1 MVTFV
6 CVVTTK
12 VTDWAGL
19 NRPAL
24 FLNFYR
30 TTVICCRKKQA
41 MKNINPLG
49 LFDDHFLLETL
60 SKLGDPLLKL
70 NEYIDWNIFEAPL
83 DQAFINKTKDL
94 LKGGRP
100 PFSKLILFK
109 ALLIQSLYNLSDDQ
123 LEFQIV
129 DRASFKRFLGL
140 KKSDKV
146 PDSRTFWLFRE
157 QLIEKDVILGLF
169 KRFNETL
176 DAAGVFANEGKMV
189 DASFVEAPR
198 QRNTREENKHI
209 KETGTAPQD
218 WRVKPHKLSQKD
230 VDARWTKK
238 NNTVFYGYKN
248 HIKADT
254 KTKLIEEY
262 IVTDASVHDSQAIEQ
277 LLTEKDKNQPLYADS
292 AYTGEDQEKIYKKK
306 EVISKVHEKG
316 YRNKPL
322 TETQKASNKEKSS
335 IRVRVEHVFGFVE
348 NSMHGSIVRTI
359 GIARANAKIGMMNLT
374 YNICRCTQ
382 LKIVVAMG

>member
-1 MVTFV
+1 MV
-6 CVVTTK
+6 
-12 VTDWAGL
+12 
-19 NRPAL
+19 
-24 FLNFYR
+24 
-30 TTVICCRKKQA
+30 
-41 MKNINPLG
+41 
-49 LFDDHFLLETL
+49 
-60 SKLGDPLLKL
+60 KL
-70 NEYIDWNIFEAPL
+70 NEYIDWSIFEAPL
-83 DQAFINKTKDL
+83 DQAFKNQTKDL
-94 LKGGRP
+94 SKGGRP
-100 PFSKLILFK
+100 PFSKLLLFK

-157 QLIEKDVILGLF
+157 HLIEKNVIVGLF
-169 KRFNETL
+169 NRFNKTL

-209 KETGTAPQD
+209 KETGTAPKQ
-218 WRVKPHKLSQKD
+218 WSEKPHKLAQKD

-238 NNTVFYGYKN
+238 NNSTFYGYKN

-306 EVISKVHEKG
+306 EVISKVHAKG

-322 TETQKASNKEKSS
+322 TDTQKASNKEKSS

-359 GIARANAKIGMMNLT
+359 GIARASAKIGMMNLT

>member
-1 MVTFV
+1 
-6 CVVTTK
+6 
-12 VTDWAGL
+12 
-19 NRPAL
+19 
-24 FLNFYR
+24 
-30 TTVICCRKKQA
+30 

-70 NEYIDWNIFEAPL
+70 NEYIDWKLFEAPL
-83 DQAFINKTKDL
+83 DQAFRNETKDL

-100 PFSKLILFK
+100 PFSKLLLFK

-209 KETGTAPQD
+209 KETGTAPQE
-218 WRVKPHKLSQKD
+218 WRVKPHKMSQKD

-262 IVTDASVHDSQAIEQ
+262 IVTDASVHDSQTIEQ

-292 AYTGEDQEKIYKKK
+292 AYTGEDQEEIYKKK
-306 EVISKVHEKG
+306 KVISKVHEKG